1 MSITS
6 AAEIPGLFLNNL
18 KTGDLIILKTLHI
31 SKDLEY
37 CEDYES
43 YDDLENL
50 EYILKSYSY

>member
-6 AAEIPGLFLNNL
+6 AAEITGLFLNNL

-31 SKDLEY
+31 SKDLGY

-43 YDDLENL
+43 YDYLENL